1 MIETGSE
8 KERDRLVLWLDRDK
22 LQEQQQTLGGEA
34 SPMLGWEESGLD
46 LTQVTLFE
54 SDNGL
59 M

>member
-22 LQEQQQTLGGEA
+22 LQEQQQTLG
-34 SPMLGWEESGLD
+34 SLGWEESGLD